1 MFRRDNKAEA
11 RRAALVVAPDRPD
24 QIAERGVIDDLFPAV
39 RGGIETRR
47 GIRRRLVVHAR
58 TSAGCFFRAAS
69 RRTMS
74 GMSFSALAP
83 AASARPLAPSAR
95 TASV

>member
-1 MFRRDNKAEA
+1 MLRRHGEAEA
-11 RRAALVVAPDRPD
+11 RLAVVVIAPDRPD

-39 RGGIETRR
+39 RGGFETRC
-47 GIRRRLVVHAR
+47 GVSRRLVVHAR
-58 TSAGCFFRAAS
+58 TSAGCLRRAAS
-69 RRTMS
+69 RRAIA

-95 TASV
+95 TASA